1 MRRFMK
7 PRIYLAD
14 LRHNYTGVLSND
26 CMPLGV
32 AYMKAVMDRDLPE
45 VDARLFAYPNRLWEA
60 LEAEPPDVLMLSN
73 YMWNEML
80 SLKFAELAK
89 RVRLE
94 TLVVMG
100 GPNLC
105 IEPERQI
112 AWFEA
117 HPELDVYALGE
128 GDFLAR
134 DLVKIFLEAGS
145 LDAFRE
151 RALPSS
157 LFRDRGGKAVRNE
170 SWERHKQVEEI
181 PSPWLTGALDPFFD
195 GKLAPLLE
203 TNRGCPFS
211 CTFCV
216 QGTRWYTK
224 VHYFSKE
231 RIQEEIRYIAKRIHD
246 VCPSMGFLRIA
257 DPNYG
262 MFERDAEIS
271 GWIGEAQAEYGW
283 PTFIDATTGK
293 NRPDRVIKSLEKTGG
308 ALVLYQAVQSLDD
321 RTLKNI
327 KRSNISKEAYDQIMI
342 HVRGRGL
349 RSLSDL
355 ILGLPGE
362 TLGSHLEG
370 IGTLIDSGTHELHL
384 FQAMMLKGSEL
395 EMQSSRDDH
404 GMQTRFRV
412 LPKNF
417 GSYAGEMVFDMDE
430 IVVATQTLGFDD
442 YIVAR
447 KHALASSI
455 FQNNS
460 WFEDAVELARRLE
473 VSRSE
478 WFFAMADA
486 LREADG
492 EVGELVASF
501 EGETRGELFDTP
513 EALFEFHSRPEN
525 FVRLEAGEIGDNL
538 MYKYRADASF
548 FVWPAICRVG
558 MAATRKLLED
568 RALDTEIPGF
578 STFWEDLTR
587 FIEAKHAH
595 GTTPETILAPVRIE
609 LHHDVPAWVAAG
621 RPVDPSRFRLHQ
633 PTLFEASLPEESA
646 REIRGLFDVWTTSL
660 KGLTK
665 GVTRIRAEAQVRGCR
680 PVRPDA
686 AAA

>member
-1 MRRFMK
+1 MK

-45 VDARLFAYPNRLWEA
+45 VESRLFAYPDPLWHA
-60 LEAEPPDVLMLSN
+60 LRDEPPDILMLSN
-73 YMWNEML
+73 YMWNEWL
-80 SLKFAELAK
+80 SFKFAELAK
-89 RVRLE
+89 RVSPE

-100 GPNLC
+100 GPNIC

-112 AWFEA
+112 AYLEA
-117 HPELDVYALGE
+117 HPEIDVYVLGE

-134 DLVKIFLEAGS
+134 EVARAWLASASLE
-145 LDAFRE
+145 AFRE
-151 RALPSS
+151 QALPSC
-157 LFRDRGGKAVRNE
+157 LFRDRDGRVVRSE
-170 SWERHKQVEEI
+170 TWDRQKQVEEI
-181 PSPWLTGALDPFFD
+181 PSPWLTGVLDEFFD

-224 VHYFSKE
+224 VHYFDKD
-231 RIQEEIRYIAKRIHD
+231 RIEQEIRYIAQRIHD

-257 DPNYG
+257 DSNYG
-262 MFERDAEIS
+262 MYERDAEIS
-271 GWIGEAQAEYGW
+271 EWIGEAQAAFGW

-293 NRPDRVIKSLEKTGG
+293 NRPDRVIQSLEKTGG
-308 ALVLYQAVQSLDD
+308 ALVLYQAVQSLDE

-327 KRSNISKEAYDQIMI
+327 KRANISQEAYDQIMI

-362 TLGSHLEG
+362 RLESHLKGVAE
-370 IGTLIDSGTHELHL
+370 LIDSGTHELHL
-384 FQAMMLKGSEL
+384 FQAMLLKGSEL
-395 EMQSSRDDH
+395 EMQRSRDEAQ
-404 GMQTRFRV
+404 METRFRV

-417 GSYAGEMVFDMDE
+417 GIYGGEMVFDVDE
-430 IVVATQTLGFDD
+430 IVVATDTMSFDD
-442 YIVAR
+442 YVVAR

-460 WFEDAVELARRLE
+460 WLEDAVEFTRSLGLA
-473 VSRSE
+473 RSE

-492 EVGELVASF
+492 EVGELVEGF
-501 EGETRGELFDTP
+501 ERETREELFRTRD
-513 EALFEFHSRPEN
+513 ELVAFYSQPEN
-525 FVRLEAGEIGDNL
+525 FARLEAGEIGDNL
-538 MYKYRADASF
+538 MYKYRANASF
-548 FVWPAICRVG
+548 FVWPAICRMG

-568 RALDTEIPGF
+568 RALDTEIPDFGV
-578 STFWEDLTR
+578 FWDDLTR
-587 FIEAKHAH
+587 FVEARHAH
-595 GTTPETILAPVRIE
+595 GTTQETILAPVKLDLR
-609 LHHDVPAWVAAG
+609 HDLPAWVAAG
-621 RPVDPSRFRLHQ
+621 RPADVARFRLAS
-633 PTLFEASLPEESA
+633 PTPFVAALPEDSV

-660 KGLTK
+660 MGLTK
-665 GVTRIRAEAQVRGCR
+665 GITRIRAEAQVRVCR
-680 PVRPDA
+680 SVEPEACVA
-686 AAA
+686 

>member
-1 MRRFMK
+1 MK
-7 PRIYLAD
+7 PRVYLAD
-14 LRHNYTGVLSND
+14 LRHNYSGVLSND

-32 AYMKAVMDRDLPE
+32 AYMKAVLDRDLPE
-45 VDARLFAYPNRLWEA
+45 VESRLFAYPDRLWDA
-60 LEAEPPDVLMLSN
+60 LQAEPPDVLMLSN
-73 YMWNEML
+73 YMWNEWL
-80 SLKFAELAK
+80 GFKFAELAK
-89 RVRLE
+89 RIRPE

-100 GPNLC
+100 GPNVP

-112 AWFEA
+112 AYFEA
-117 HPELDVYALGE
+117 HPEIDVYALGE

-134 DLVKIFLEAGS
+134 ELVKLFLDAGS

-151 RALPSS
+151 RTLPSS
-157 LFRDRGGKAVRNE
+157 LYRDPEGRTVRQE
-170 SWERHKQVEEI
+170 SWERHKEVEEI
-181 PSPWLTGALDPFFD
+181 PSPWLTGVLDPFFD

-203 TNRGCPFS
+203 TNRGCPFT

-224 VHYFSKE
+224 VHYFDGE
-231 RIQEEIRYIAKRIHD
+231 RIREEIRYIARRIHA
-246 VCPSMGFLRIA
+246 VCPSMGFLRVA

-293 NRPDRVIKSLEKTGG
+293 NRPDRVIQSLEKTGG

-321 RTLKNI
+321 RTLANI

-362 TLGSHLEG
+362 TLESHLAG
-370 IGTLIDSGTHELHL
+370 IATLIDSGTHELHL

-395 EMQSSRDDH
+395 EMQRSRDEH
-404 GMQTRFRV
+404 GMETRFRV

-417 GSYAGEMVFDMDE
+417 GIYGGEMVFDVDE
-430 IVVATQTLGFDD
+430 IVIATETLSFEE

-455 FQNNS
+455 FQNDS
-460 WFEDAVELARRLE
+460 WFEDAVEFALRLDLK
-473 VSRSE
+473 RSD
-478 WFFAMADA
+478 WFFAVSDA
-486 LREADG
+486 LREAG
-492 EVGELVASF
+492 GAVGALVDAFERETRQELFATRDELVAFYSQ
-501 EGETRGELFDTP
+501 
-513 EALFEFHSRPEN
+513 PEN
-525 FVRLEAGEIGDNL
+525 FARLEAGEIGDNL

-548 FVWPAICRVG
+548 FAWPDVCRVG
-558 MAATRKLLED
+558 MAATRKLLEHH
-568 RALDTEIPGF
+568 ALDTRIPEFGV
-578 STFWEDLTR
+578 FWEDLTR
-587 FIEAKHAH
+587 FVEVRHAH
-595 GTTPETILAPVRIE
+595 GTTPETILAPVEIE
-609 LHHDVPAWVAAG
+609 LRHDLPAWVAAG
-621 RPVDPSRFRLHQ
+621 RPADPSRFRLTR
-633 PTLFEASLPEESA
+633 PTPFVAALPDESV

-660 KGLTK
+660 QGLTK
-665 GVTRIRAEAQVRGCR
+665 GVTRIRSDAQVRQCR
-680 PVRPDA
+680 PAKA
-686 AAA
+686 A